1 MEVGTD
7 IAGGGRASGG
17 RFTHVVTEKKEK
29 EKEEEEYDEN
39 KRRKMWGMMEHESRL
54 HQVLHLFEDPVLKCR
69 KQYVEQ
75 YVHLQRSLNEFVQA
89 AVQQLLLPMSV
100 NPCLEKV
107 QLDIPQSNSMDAKA
121 DKEEEEKS
129 VRVTRTRAKQ
139 VGENVPRR
147 TQESTTPPR
156 KKLKAHKEN
165 AHHHIL
171 PTSEKQE
178 VIPLE
183 DNPHQ
188 TPCKSGRE
196 CDNSNGVATFC
207 ETPSFGHKHNT
218 VESSEKVVEKDLE
231 RMNSCLTSEQDANN
245 NSADG
250 CCSFEFLPVTT
261 GDHAQKTPVLSAG
274 LRRCNALAE
283 EDEKENRKPHV
294 LLHHHTPKES
304 FLSKSMKKP
313 LQTSV
318 QQQQK
323 VLPENARG
331 KMVQPA
337 QGNSFSLLQNLLWLQ
352 NSLNDLCTG
361 SHKNHVQVNP
371 WLCQGFSSSML
382 SFSTL
387 WGFLGFKPKENDV
400 WMWNASL

>member
-1 MEVGTD
+1 MGVG
-7 IAGGGRASGG
+7 RLS
-17 RFTHVVTEKKEK
+17 HVVTEIKEK
-29 EKEEEEYDEN
+29 EKEEQEYDEN
-39 KRRKMWGMMEHESRL
+39 KRRKIWGMMEHESRL

-75 YVHLQRSLNEFVQA
+75 YVHLRRSLNGFVQA
-89 AVQQLLLPMSV
+89 AVQQLLPTMSV
-100 NPCLEKV
+100 NACLEKV
-107 QLDIPQSNSMDAKA
+107 ELDIPQSNSMNAKA
-121 DKEEEEKS
+121 DKKEEEKS

-171 PTSEKQE
+171 PASAKKQE
-178 VIPLE
+178 VVRLE

-207 ETPSFGHKHNT
+207 ETPSFGHKHRT

-261 GDHAQKTPVLSAG
+261 GDQAQKTPVLSAG

-331 KMVQPA
+331 KLVQPA
-337 QGNSFSLLQNLLWLQ
+337 QGNSFSLLQNLL
-352 NSLNDLCTG
+352 
-361 SHKNHVQVNP
+361 
-371 WLCQGFSSSML
+371 
-382 SFSTL
+382 
-387 WGFLGFKPKENDV
+387 
-400 WMWNASL
+400 